1 MTSQAYQCQ
10 RCARAYGMAGPI
22 RRNCHTAQY
31 CHLLAQIL
39 TRLLLPTGARSSA
52 HLLPWNRSPIG
63 SPSKTRL
70 GSPSKTRLGSPSKT
84 RLLLPTGATRR
95 LHLARERRL
104 HLAAAIGATKL
115 FSARCKELSARG
127 CLAQRAKG
135 LARDARNLVSST
147 RC

>member
-135 LARDARNLVSST
+135 LARDARNLASST

>member
-70 GSPSKTRLGSPSKT
+70 GSPSKTRL
-84 RLLLPTGATRR
+84 LLPTGATRR

-135 LARDARNLVSST
+135 LARDARNLASST

>member
-70 GSPSKTRLGSPSKT
+70 GSPSKTRL
-84 RLLLPTGATRR
+84 LLPTGATRR

-115 FSARCKELSARG
+115 FSARCKELSTRG

-135 LARDARNLVSST
+135 LARDARNLASST